1 MRFNTMAWFG
11 LGFVVTLAGMGGF
24 EFATAGSRA
33 RDVQGA
39 HPGAYVVAESYYGN
53 ARVTGAVRQTSLGP
67 QVQLPGGS
75 WVYCRTSC
83 ADTLRVEAVDFWQS
97 REHNGTRRD
106 GGFLNLNFT
115 RRW

>member
-11 LGFVVTLAGMGGF
+11 LGFVVTLVGMGGF
-24 EFATAGSRA
+24 EFATAASRA
-33 RDVQGA
+33 RD
-39 HPGAYVVAESYYGN
+39 PGAYVVAESYYGN

-83 ADTLRVEAVDFWQS
+83 ADTLRVETVDFWHS
-97 REHNGTRRD
+97 REYNGTRRD
-106 GGFLNLNFT
+106 GGFFNLNFT

>member
-33 RDVQGA
+33 RDAQGA
-39 HPGAYVVAESYYGN
+39 HTGAYVVAESYYGN

-83 ADTLRVEAVDFWQS
+83 ADACRQTS
-97 REHNGTRRD
+97 RRSRRKSA
-106 GGFLNLNFT
+106 
-115 RRW
+115 RRSSPLGRPIA